1 MAGKKL
7 MVHLQKIIICPR
19 AGGATGA
26 GMFTV
31 EIRISEPLTRASP
44 IQQAGKKYNV
54 FDQVREKG

>member
-1 MAGKKL
+1 

-31 EIRISEPLTRASP
+31 ETRFSEPLTQSSS
-44 IQQAGKKYNV
+44 IQQAGNKYNV
-54 FDQVREKG
+54 FDRVREKG